1 MPPSTRPLSPLLRT
15 ITRLSRIRITPR
27 LRQPALVLHRRGGV
41 HVVDAA
47 RRVDKIALGRER
59 IESACRGLSSPP
71 PERGRS
77 THNVALT
84 IAGIFDRWNDP
95 ENEGRELLSCPMM
108 TTAPNAHV
116 AKVHDRQ
123 VVTRGPDQFSA
134 WLDGTAGTEI
144 LVPAPEEAIR
154 YSPVSKRINSVKA
167 PREDKTLIE
176 PITLEPELGTGLLV

>member
-1 MPPSTRPLSPLLRT
+1 MNYRQHFESTTHARVRSQTLPSPFRRLIGRT
-15 ITRLSRIRITPR
+15 I
-27 LRQPALVLHRRGGV
+27 
-41 HVVDAA
+41 
-47 RRVDKIALGRER
+47 
-59 IESACRGLSSPP
+59 
-71 PERGRS
+71 
-77 THNVALT
+77 
-84 IAGIFDRWNDP
+84 RWP
-95 ENEGRELLSCPMM
+95 CPMM

-154 YSPVSKRINSVKA
+154 YWPVSKRINSVKA

-176 PITLEPELGTGLLV
+176 PVTLEPELGPALLV